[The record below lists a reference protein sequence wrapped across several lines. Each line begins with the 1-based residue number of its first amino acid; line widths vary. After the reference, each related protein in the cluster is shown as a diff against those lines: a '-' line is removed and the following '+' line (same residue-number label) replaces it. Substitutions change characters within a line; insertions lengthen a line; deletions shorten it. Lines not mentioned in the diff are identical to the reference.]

1 MFLLDRT
8 VMMVI
13 HLTMMDVMRI
23 VRERRDGSVQW
34 LLQEDQCVKDSVG
47 MEF

>member
-1 MFLLDRT
+1 MFLLNRI

-34 LLQEDQCVKDSVG
+34 LRREDQCVKDSVE